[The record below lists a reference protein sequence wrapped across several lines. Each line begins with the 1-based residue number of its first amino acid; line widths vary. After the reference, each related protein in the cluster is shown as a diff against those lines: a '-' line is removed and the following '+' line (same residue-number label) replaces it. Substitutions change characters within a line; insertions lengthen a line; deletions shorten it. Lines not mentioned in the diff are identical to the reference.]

1 MQQLLLKLTLI
12 ILLGNPILLSAQDA
26 KGVKLDSNGLATL
39 ENLISSWETKTD
51 ILEKA
56 NIAKEIQNLLGLEAD
71 GLIGRKTITA
81 IQKTG
86 VSASLTQPSRAE
98 NNVTRLSLQVSEGKI
113 TQERANEI
121 IAGTNSI
128 REIRNQ
134 VKSGALNTDDAKKQI
149 QAITN
154 ELSIKTKVSSKK
166 NKKEQNKA
174 APNNT
179 PASKP
184 SNSSRAS
191 KSNIHT
197 TQGGCIGCGPGQN
210 ADGSM
215 AQDLNR
221 PGTQNRMGGKGPRAK
236 GGGGQKGG
244 GKKKN

>member
-26 KGVKLDSNGLATL
+26 KRVKLDSNGLATL

-98 NNVTRLSLQVSEGKI
+98 NNVTRLRLQVSEGKI

-134 VKSGALNTDDAKKQI
+134 AKSGALNTDDAKKQI

-154 ELSIKTKVSSKK
+154 ELSIKIKVSSKK

-179 PASKP
+179 PASK
-184 SNSSRAS
+184 
-191 KSNIHT
+191 
-197 TQGGCIGCGPGQN
+197 TQ
-210 ADGSM
+210 
-215 AQDLNR
+215 
-221 PGTQNRMGGKGPRAK
+221 
-236 GGGGQKGG
+236 
-244 GKKKN
+244 